1 MNVNLVSVLPYYVI
15 CAFRTLSDHRNSGI
29 RMTLPVSFACL
40 RFSKPSLMFFF
51 LQLKHSFGQKEKDA
65 QVIFN
70 LFVNFIFCYT
80 AAVTA
85 KPIKPIKL

>member
-1 MNVNLVSVLPYYVI
+1 MNVDLVSVLPYYVI

-29 RMTLPVSFACL
+29 RLTLPVRSIQ
-40 RFSKPSLMFFF
+40 RYNSLIFFF